1 MIDFFKS
8 LKSRNLTEMAT
19 AMIIVRITMTALPE
33 KQKEVLQTLLSMI
46 DPSEKEKGCLS
57 YAIFS
62 DIEDANVFNLFSE
75 WEARQHLDQHMKS
88 DRFGVLLGTKC
99 LLSEPLQIKI
109 AAVAE
114 LEGMEAVSSIRRK
127 GLFDPAVLTAQNT
140 ST

>member
-1 MIDFFKS
+1 
-8 LKSRNLTEMAT
+8 
-19 AMIIVRITMTALPE
+19 MIIVRTVMTALPE

-46 DPSEKEKGCLS
+46 EPPEKEKGCLS

-62 DIEDANVFNLFSE
+62 DIEDTNVFTLFSE
-75 WEARQHLDQHMKS
+75 WETRQHLDQHMKS

-109 AAVAE
+109 ATVEAF
-114 LEGMEAVSSIRRK
+114 EGMEAVCSVRKKGVINSIAR
-127 GLFDPAVLTAQNT
+127 TALNT